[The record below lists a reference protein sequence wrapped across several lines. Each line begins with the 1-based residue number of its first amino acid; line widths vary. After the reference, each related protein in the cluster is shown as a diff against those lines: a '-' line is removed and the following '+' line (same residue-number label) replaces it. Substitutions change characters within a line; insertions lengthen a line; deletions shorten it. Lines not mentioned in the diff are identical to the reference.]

1 MSKIKMTLFLSLCL
15 CLNGCSTPKSSFDC
29 SYSKGVGC
37 HSITEVNDMVNKGDF
52 DKETSIQSSMKT
64 DNEFRHNLDS
74 RQILS
79 SESSIVQRVTEEH
92 LRVWVAPFQDEQ
104 GQFHEASVIH
114 AVLRP
119 GFWQVAENF

>member
-1 MSKIKMTLFLSLCL
+1 MSKIKISLFLGVCL
-15 CLNGCSTPKSSFDC
+15 CLSGCTTPKSSFDC
-29 SYSKGVGC
+29 SYGKGIGC

-52 DKETSIQSSMKT
+52 DKTSLKQAPSGI
-64 DNEFRHNLDS
+64 DNQKLHSIDS

-79 SESSIVQRVTEEH
+79 SDTSIVQRVTEEH

-104 GQFHEASVIH
+104 GQFHEGSVIH